1 MGLGGF
7 KQRDMVLLGTESS
20 SRAGQRAENPRKMFL
35 SHMGKNHSLT
45 R

>member
-20 SRAGQRAENPRKMFL
+20 SRAGQRAEPQEDVPL
-35 SHMGKNHSLT
+35 AHG
-45 R
+45 